1 MLKNIVLLSL
11 LLVSVLSAGCNS
23 SSSSEPSPTTAKVSV
38 YHAGADAPTVN
49 ITVDGQVAINNLT
62 FSNGVSAEVQAGAR
76 QLGVQV
82 SGLTILQSSLNAV
95 AGQNYSVFA
104 VDTIGTGVAPGRL
117 ALLVTTD
124 NLSAPPSGQAA
135 IRFLHL
141 SPDAP
146 AVDFVTFTGGT
157 AALPTGVQAISG
169 FSNVSSVSGRGAAN
183 PSAPNGGNFVTIP
196 AGARVGVRLAGTT
209 GSLIA
214 EFALPGQGATAGVA
228 AGKIYTATVQGF
240 LTPPARVG
248 SLTPAR
254 TLQTVTYANN

>member
-1 MLKNIVLLSL
+1 M
-11 LLVSVLSAGCNS
+11 
-23 SSSSEPSPTTAKVSV
+23 SV

-117 ALLVTTD
+117 SLLVTTD
-124 NLSAPPSGQAA
+124 NLSSPPSGQAA

-157 AALPTGVQAISG
+157 AALPTGVQPISG

-196 AGARVGVRLAGTT
+196 AGARVGVRLAGST